1 MVIFVTLIYQ
11 ITNLLNHQI
20 HLSMNYRYTLQKGSK
35 HIICPNCQKKTFKPY
50 VDSVTGEVVGSQY
63 GRCERVNACSYHRY
77 PKLKENDIDSSHY
90 IVPQFIAPKPIEFI
104 DKEIVEATF
113 NQYKTNVFFMFLVRT
128 FGMEVAYQ
136 LRDDYNI
143 GTAKGGGTIYWQQD
157 NRDRFRTGKVM
168 YYNSNGRRNKDRM
181 SWFVHKSIRDD
192 FNYRQCFFGLHLV
205 DGEKPVALCESE
217 KTAVMMSVFMPEYTW
232 IASGGSE
239 MLSMERLSELKRLDM
254 VYPDHGQFE
263 KWEHKT
269 RHFNRE
275 MDVTVDQAVQA
286 GILPDGADIL
296 DLMLKRNEL

>member
-1 MVIFVTLIYQ
+1 MVIFVTLI
-11 ITNLLNHQI
+11 LLNY
-20 HLSMNYRYTLQKGSK
+20 LSMNYRYTLQKGSK
-35 HIICPNCQKKTFKPY
+35 HIICPNCGKKTFKPY

-63 GRCERVNACSYHRY
+63 GRCERINSCSYHRY
-77 PKLKENDIDSSHY
+77 PKIKEGDIESSHY
-90 IVPQFIAPKPIEFI
+90 VVPQFIAPKPIDFV
-104 DKEIVEATF
+104 DKEIVESTF
-113 NQYKTNVFFMFLVRT
+113 NQYKTNVFFMYLVKT
-128 FGMEVAYQ
+128 FGVDAAYQ

-143 GTAKGGGTIYWQQD
+143 GTAKGGGTIFWQQD
-157 NRDRFRTGKVM
+157 NKDRFRTGKVM

-181 SWFVHKSIRDD
+181 SWFVHKQIADD

-217 KTAVMMSVFMPEYTW
+217 KTAIMMSVFMPEYTW

-254 VYPDHGQFE
+254 VFADHGQFE

-275 MDVTVDQAVQA
+275 MDVQVEQAVQA
-286 GILPDGADIL
+286 GILPEGADIL
-296 DLMLKRNEL
+296 DLMLKKNER